1 MSGRNP
7 TGLAPVMFH
16 GMASLKVACVSYVFA
31 KFVAS
36 GRPVSCA
43 ADPGGALAFQ
53 MGCVGLA
60 ECPILGRHALDLPQ
74 YRPAKVGRS
83 APGGHTRAGGSH
95 VGARLFAWGG
105 VSLRGALTQVG
116 SDAIP

>member
-1 MSGRNP
+1 
-7 TGLAPVMFH
+7 MFQ
-16 GMASLKVACVSYVFA
+16 VACASYVFA

-60 ECPILGRHALDLPQ
+60 ERPSPGRYAPDLPR

-95 VGARLFAWGG
+95 VGARLLPWGG
-105 VSLRGALTQVG
+105 VSLRGARTQVG
-116 SDAIP
+116 SDPIP